1 MLLVEATASI
11 LGRLCFV
18 DIETTGL
25 DPSTDEILEIGAVF
39 VERGVVTE
47 RKRWLVKPTRTIPA
61 LITALTGLT
70 DEEVAAAPPLEA
82 IDAEL
87 RAALGG
93 WTLVAHN
100 AGFER
105 SFLKDTIAQQPVL
118 DSCEVAQL
126 LFPERA
132 SHSLDALV
140 RWLEL
145 GRAARH
151 RALDDAEDTFLVLAA
166 ICDRVLQ
173 ESAVERERIS
183 KLLFHLEGSSGSAAM
198 ISLFE
203 ALRAAPSRVEA
214 SAPSTPRPT
223 ISEEGKGLAAH
234 LARWLGAP
242 AFVAVELER
251 EDLLPIAFEAGTKVA
266 LENNEP
272 VAIAVSGATFREIP
286 GLPALPRRAVCSTEL
301 ARGLATRGTD
311 DSSRFARAYLSSWLS
326 RTRTGDV
333 ESVSGSVRNRF
344 PELMPLLDAAGNCQ
358 CDDPKCFAKR
368 ELGDAPCMVISHDH
382 ALDWLERG
390 APISLLF
397 LEADRLPEV
406 ERRRSQRAL
415 ELWQLERFAE
425 GQPPEPNQ
433 LTSALAELST
443 ALAGFPPGVV
453 LMRARVTPEW
463 HAIREAMKNLS
474 HAIRAAEFSEERSR
488 LLGRIVEVLEPP
500 PPGFEVH
507 ASPTGL
513 VRLAIQPADRVRRR
527 LGRGHCLIS
536 SYRGGL
542 GWTRSSPIAVP
553 TDKPSALL
561 EWLAEP
567 TSLEKLAQ
575 VVASAAPVVLVAAS
589 PLAPIAEACQRQ
601 GLSISMDE
609 SRPSAVQLCEWRRD
623 RPGLAG
629 LPAGRTCVFYGVRE
643 WRRAVLSSNAQRV
656 MLLSPTGL
664 APEPISRALQGLDPR
679 PLLMSSLITSPAD
692 LRASP
697 AAS

>member
-1 MLLVEATASI
+1 MEATASI

-39 VERGVVTE
+39 VERGVVTD
-47 RKRWLVKPTRTIPA
+47 RKRWLVKPTKPIPA

-70 DEEVAAAPPLEA
+70 DEEVANAPPLGSL
-82 IDAEL
+82 DAEL
-87 RAALGG
+87 RASLGG

-105 SFLKDTIAQQPVL
+105 SFLKDTIAHQPML

-132 SHSLDALV
+132 SHALDSLV

-151 RALDDAEDTFLVLAA
+151 RALDDAEDTFLVLASL
-166 ICDRVLQ
+166 CDRVLQ
-173 ESAVERERIS
+173 ESPAERERLGR
-183 KLLFHLEGSSGSAAM
+183 LLFHLEGSGSSAM

-203 ALRAAPSRVEA
+203 ALR
-214 SAPSTPRPT
+214 SAPAREVPSKSTPRPAL
-223 ISEEGKGLAAH
+223 SEEGKGLAAH
-234 LARWLGAP
+234 LSRWLEAP
-242 AFVAVELER
+242 SFVAVELER
-251 EDLLPIAFEAGTKVA
+251 EDLLPIAFEAGTRVA
-266 LENNEP
+266 VENNEP
-272 VAIAVSGATFREIP
+272 VAIAVSGTTFRELP
-286 GLPALPRRAVCSTEL
+286 AFPALPRRAVCTTALSR
-301 ARGLATRGTD
+301 ALATRGTD
-311 DSSRFARAYLSSWLS
+311 DESRFTRAYLSSWLS
-326 RTRTGDV
+326 RTRTGDL
-333 ESVSGSVRNRF
+333 ESVSGSVRSRF
-344 PELMPLLDAAGNCQ
+344 PQLQPILESAAVAGVSCEYE
-358 CDDPKCFAKR
+358 DPRCFSKR

-406 ERRRSQRAL
+406 ERRRAQRAL
-415 ELWQLERFAE
+415 ELWQLERFTENQPATD
-425 GQPPEPNQ
+425 PPEPNQ
-433 LTSALAELST
+433 LTAALAELSQ
-443 ALAGFPPGVV
+443 ALAAFPPGVV

-463 HAIREAMKNLS
+463 HAVREAMKNLS
-474 HAIRAAEFSEERSR
+474 HAIRAAAFSEERSR

-527 LGRGHCLIS
+527 LGRGHCLVS

-542 GWTRSSPIAVP
+542 GWTRSSAIAVP

-575 VVASAAPVVLVAAS
+575 VVAGQQEGPVVLVAAS

-601 GLSISMDE
+601 GLSISMDA

-623 RPGLAG
+623 RPM
-629 LPAGRTCVFYGVRE
+629 PSGRTCVFYGVRE
-643 WRRAVLSSNAQRV
+643 WRRAVLASNAQRV

-679 PLLMSSLITSPAD
+679 PLSLT
-692 LRASP
+692 
-697 AAS
+697 

>member
-1 MLLVEATASI
+1 MEATASI

-25 DPSTDEILEIGAVF
+25 DPSSDEILEIGAVF

-47 RKRWLVKPTRTIPA
+47 RRRWLVKPTRTIPA

-70 DEEVAAAPPLEA
+70 DEEVSSAPPLAA

-87 RAALGG
+87 RAAIGG

-105 SFLKDTIAQQPVL
+105 SFLKETIANQPML

-140 RWLEL
+140 RWLDL

-173 ESAVERERIS
+173 ESPSERERIG
-183 KLLFHLEGSSGSAAM
+183 KLLFHLEGSGSSAM
-198 ISLFE
+198 IALFQR
-203 ALRAAPSRVEA
+203 LQAAPARVEVTSP
-214 SAPSTPRPT
+214 SAPRPE
-223 ISEEGKGLAAH
+223 ISDEGKGLAAH

-272 VAIAVSGATFREIP
+272 VAIAVSGATFRELP

-301 ARGLATRGTD
+301 SRVLATQGKD
-311 DSSRFARAYLSSWLS
+311 DGNRFVRAYLSSWLA

-333 ESVSGSVRNRF
+333 ESVSGSVRSRF
-344 PELMPLLDAAGNCQ
+344 PELTPLLESAGTCQ
-358 CDDPKCFAKR
+358 CDDSKCFSKR

-406 ERRRSQRAL
+406 ERRRSQRVL
-415 ELWQLERFAE
+415 ELWQLERFTE

-433 LTSALAELST
+433 LTAALAELST

-527 LGRGHCLIS
+527 LGRGHCLVS

-542 GWTRSSPIAVP
+542 GWTRSSAIAVP

-601 GLSISMDE
+601 GLTISMDE
-609 SRPSAVQLCEWRRD
+609 SRPSAVQLYEWRRD
-623 RPGLAG
+623 RPI
-629 LPAGRTCVFYGVRE
+629 PAGSTCVFYGVRE

-679 PLLMSSLITSPAD
+679 PLLLTSPAE

-697 AAS
+697 ATS